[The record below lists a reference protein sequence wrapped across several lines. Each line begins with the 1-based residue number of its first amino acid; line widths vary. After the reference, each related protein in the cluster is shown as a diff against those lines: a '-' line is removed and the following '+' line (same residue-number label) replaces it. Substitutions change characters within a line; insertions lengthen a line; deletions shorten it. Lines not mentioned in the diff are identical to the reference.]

1 MNPTHPPAPLTA
13 SDPQPASRRW
23 LAHIVPAALV
33 VLILWLP
40 FGFALTGLIEEW
52 DVLGLFI
59 KHGVFFF
66 ADTSS
71 PLAPHALRPLT
82 IFPHALAFWL
92 DSNSF
97 FYWHV
102 LLMLALVIKGASV
115 SYLMEKLT
123 GSLKL
128 GVIACVLVIIYPADT
143 MQLSFRGVHINWALS
158 LALLGSAI
166 FLHALS
172 LKHKFRAC
180 LFSALASALFASAC
194 FMYEASLLLACIP
207 ALMLFARDGLVTTL
221 RQIRPKLAE
230 HAIWV
235 AGPAAYVIYALRTS
249 AAVKSYQAGVVGTD
263 LLSTLKLTYPKLFS
277 VGLLRST
284 LGGWFDALRIT
295 AEEFANYGYVVA
307 ASAVLSVA
315 IMALLRK
322 DKANPAGTRNTSA
335 LAFNIR
341 LGLTGLTLILLGYFP
356 FLTSYSHLAISQRT
370 FLFATP
376 GAALLLAAILNGGFS
391 LSKALTRAAIGFFF
405 ITGISFQLYQF
416 HHYIEI
422 SRTQT
427 AVLSDITR
435 QFDGNSENKTLLI
448 LDHGNR
454 LNHNWMF
461 INASLTGA
469 LSFLYDKPISNVQVC
484 HLPSKYWQRSDELGR
499 KGRCVEGAQDW
510 TFEYPT
516 PVSGPGFPTSLQ
528 PASLVIPKASIVTV
542 EIGKTDETPQDIR
555 TVPKGVAEK
564 RYESL
569 IDSLNAKTR
578 FIRFKDT
585 VTTDR
590 YDWTFGKWWSMEIPT
605 HGAGWRQGE
614 WEVNSFHH
622 QALAWKSERYS
633 SLIFPFKPKDQR
645 TYELKGRFTIFA
657 GKTDRS
663 SMKITLNGQPLALQ
677 WSADGTFS
685 ATIAQGA
692 LKDGDNLLE
701 FDSPTDDSYYG
712 LAARL
717 EGIHIARQ
725 P

>member
-1 MNPTHPPAPLTA
+1 MNPTQPPAPLAA

-52 DVLGLFI
+52 GVLGLFI

-97 FYWHV
+97 FYWHL

-158 LALLGSAI
+158 LALLGSAV
-166 FLHALS
+166 FLHGLS
-172 LKHKFRAC
+172 LKHKLRAC
-180 LFSALASALFASAC
+180 LLSALASALFACAC

-207 ALMLFARDGLVTTL
+207 ALMLFARDGLVTALT
-221 RQIRPKLAE
+221 QIRPKLAE

-249 AAVKSYQAGVVGTD
+249 AVVKSYQAGVVGTD

-284 LGGWFDALRIT
+284 LGGWFDAVRIT
-295 AEEFANYGYVVA
+295 AEEFANYGYVLA

-322 DKANPAGTRNTSA
+322 DNAQPAGTRNSSA
-335 LAFNIR
+335 MAFNIR
-341 LGLTGLTLILLGYFP
+341 LALTGLILILLGYFP
-356 FLTSYSHLAISQRT
+356 FLTSNAHLAISQRT
-370 FLFATP
+370 YLFATP

-391 LSKALTRAAIGFFF
+391 LSKALTGAAIGFFF

-427 AVLSDITR
+427 AILNDIAR
-435 QFDGNSENKTLLI
+435 QFDGNTEGKTLLI

-454 LNHNWMF
+454 LNHTWMF
-461 INASLTGA
+461 IDESLTGS
-469 LSFLYDKPISNVQVC
+469 LSFLYDKPVSSIQVC
-484 HLPSKYWQRSDELGR
+484 HLPSKHWQRSDALGR

-516 PVSGPGFPTSLQ
+516 SVSGPGVPATPQ
-528 PASLVIPKASIVTV
+528 PANLVIPKASIVTV
-542 EIGKTDETPQDIR
+542 EIGKSDETPQDTR
-555 TVPKGVAEK
+555 TVPQGVVEK
-564 RYESL
+564 RYKS
-569 IDSLNAKTR
+569 IVDTLNAKTR
-578 FIRFKDT
+578 FIRFKDA
-585 VTTDR
+585 VATDR

-605 HGAGWRQGE
+605 HGTGWREAE
-614 WEVNSFHH
+614 WEINSFHH
-622 QALAWKSERYS
+622 HASAWKSERYS

-657 GKTDRS
+657 GTTDRS
-663 SMKITLNGQPLALQ
+663 SMKIALNGQPLALQ

-685 ATIAQGA
+685 ATIAHGA

-712 LAARL
+712 LSARL